1 MPIQHAVLA
10 LLEEGPSYGYEL
22 KSRFEE
28 AIGPQWGE
36 LNIGHLYQVLER
48 LVREGS
54 VKRREV
60 AQSSR
65 PDKAVYRLTAAGRRE
80 LESWLNTPFVRQS
93 GYRDDFFLKLF
104 AAARLSPER
113 LKRVVAIQR
122 QAYLA
127 ELAALAELRGKHD
140 HDPLVSVLIDAAVFH
155 TEANLR
161 TLEVVELDIGA
172 LSRGT
177 PSATLSNPIAE
188 DASENGGVT
197 SSGAV
202 G

>member
-10 LLEEGPSYGYEL
+10 LLDEGPSYGYEL
-22 KSRFEE
+22 KAHFEE

-65 PDKAVYRLTAAGRRE
+65 PDKAVYRLTKAGRRE
-80 LESWLNTPFVRQS
+80 LESWLDTPFVRQS

-104 AAARLSPER
+104 AAARLGAER
-113 LKRVVAIQR
+113 LQRVVAIQR

-127 ELAALAELRGKHD
+127 ELSALAELRSNHD
-140 HDPLVSVLIDAAVFH
+140 HEALVSVLIDAAVFH
-155 TEANLR
+155 TEANLG
-161 TLEVVELDIGA
+161 TLEVVEIDVDA
-172 LSRGT
+172 LSGGRGS
-177 PSATLSNPIAE
+177 PILSNQAE
-188 DASENGGVT
+188 PDSSDSDEIT
-197 SSGAV
+197 SSGAS

>member
-10 LLEEGPSYGYEL
+10 LLDERPSYGYEL
-22 KSRFEE
+22 KSHFEE
-28 AIGPQWGE
+28 AIGPQWGD

-54 VKRREV
+54 IKRRDV
-60 AQSSR
+60 TQSSR

-80 LESWLNTPFVRQS
+80 LESWLDTPFVRQS

-104 AAARLSPER
+104 AASRLGPER
-113 LKRVVAIQR
+113 LQRVVAIQR

-140 HDPLVSVLIDAAVFH
+140 HDALVSVLIDAAVFH
-155 TEANLR
+155 TEANLK
-161 TLEVVELDIGA
+161 TLEVVEVDIEA
-172 LSRGT
+172 LSRGSH
-177 PSATLSNPIAE
+177 SATLSNPTE
-188 DASENGGVT
+188 GDASENGGIT

>member
-10 LLEEGPSYGYEL
+10 LLDEGPSYGYEL

-28 AIGPQWGE
+28 AIGPQWGD

-54 VKRREV
+54 VRRREV

-65 PDKAVYRLTAAGRRE
+65 PDKAVYRLTKTGRRE
-80 LESWLNTPFVRQS
+80 LESWLDTPFVRQS

-104 AAARLSPER
+104 AASRLGPE
-113 LKRVVAIQR
+113 LIQRVVAIQR

-140 HDPLVSVLIDAAVFH
+140 HEALVSVLIDAAVFH

-161 TLEVVELDIGA
+161 TLEVVEVDIEA
-172 LSRGT
+172 LSRGSH
-177 PSATLSNPIAE
+177 PATMSNPTE
-188 DASENGGVT
+188 GDASGNGGIT